1 MDWGKVF
8 STFFIIMALTTNVG
22 FIYAPSKYE
31 LILAMSLNLIATTLK
46 LGSRG
51 MLGAEMLA
59 TSLAADLHLIPAVYL
74 FFAHSNVSSAQGLAL
89 GAVVAN
95 IISVIFAIIEVT
107 RSKEE
112 YM

>member
-1 MDWGKVF
+1 MDWGKVI

-22 FIYAPSKYE
+22 FIYYPTKYA
-31 LILAMSLNLIATTLK
+31 LILATSLNLIATTLK
-46 LGSRG
+46 LGTRG

-59 TSLAADLHLIPAVYL
+59 ASLAADLHLIPAVYI
-74 FFAHSNVSSAQGLAL
+74 FFVHSNVSSAQGLAL

-95 IISVIFAIIEVT
+95 VISIIFAVIEVIRT
-107 RSKEE
+107 KEE

>member
-1 MDWGKVF
+1 MDWGKVI

-22 FIYAPSKYE
+22 FIYDPTRYE
-31 LILAMSLNLIATTLK
+31 LIMATSLNLIATTLK

-59 TSLAADLHLIPAVYL
+59 TSLAADLHLIPAVIA
-74 FFAHSNVSSAQGLAL
+74 FFVYGNIATAKGLAL

-95 IISVIFAIIEVT
+95 VISVVFVVIEVSRT
-107 RSKEE
+107 RDEE
-112 YM
+112 F